1 MRLNCSLRVGSE
13 VRAIKGLIIAS
24 GTIPAQ
30 FTWRKPASYGGNF
43 WGMSLVL
50 HGTLV
55 GHCQPKDSSYP
66 QLPKTSYASER
77 QTGLALACCGLL
89 LAINDIRLK
98 IPRRKPCGFDSR
110 SGHHVIVLNLLCEHG
125 HHFEGWF
132 ASGVAFRD
140 QSERHLVHCP
150 QCQSSTVS
158 QLPSAP
164 HLVRAVAESSSAA
177 EAVAVSNSPAMAKLH
192 RALVAMARKAENVGE
207 RFPEEARRI
216 HYDEAPARTI
226 RGVAT
231 LDETRDLLE
240 EGILVVPAPVPPEDE
255 MH

>member
-1 MRLNCSLRVGSE
+1 
-13 VRAIKGLIIAS
+13 
-24 GTIPAQ
+24 
-30 FTWRKPASYGGNF
+30 
-43 WGMSLVL
+43 
-50 HGTLV
+50 
-55 GHCQPKDSSYP
+55 
-66 QLPKTSYASER
+66 
-77 QTGLALACCGLL
+77 
-89 LAINDIRLK
+89 
-98 IPRRKPCGFDSR
+98 
-110 SGHHVIVLNLLCEHG
+110 VIVLNLLCDGG

-132 ASGVAFRD
+132 ASGEAFRD

-150 QCQSSTVS
+150 QCQSSSIS

-164 HLVRAVAESSSAA
+164 HLVRASAESSPAG
-177 EAVAVSNSPAMAKLH
+177 EAVAAANAPAVAQLH
-192 RALVAMARKAENVGE
+192 RALVSMARKAENVGE